1 MCSWSI
7 YGLEQR
13 EFFSQ
18 IVEFE
23 DEGLCVDSI
32 SITSM
37 IGEGKKL
44 TSIDGKLFN
53 ISGSCG

>member
-1 MCSWSI
+1 
-7 YGLEQR
+7 LEQR

-32 SITSM
+32 SITYM